1 MDWVRPRGAEGGGMA
16 ALSSFALVGMPMVA
30 LVGMPMV
37 GRVGLDI
44 GRLEAETSFV
54 LSERGVS
61 CGSWLLFFTVPSL
74 STESYTISALLES

>member
-1 MDWVRPRGAEGGGMA
+1 MDWVRPRGAEGGGIA
-16 ALSSFALVGMPMVA
+16 AFSSFALADILVVGFV
-30 LVGMPMV
+30 
-37 GRVGLDI
+37 RLDM
-44 GRLEAETSFV
+44 GKLEVEISFV